1 MKNIRDIY
9 RYNFFNDLC
18 KIASIKEIWLFG
30 SRARGDNLLRSD
42 IDLYIVAPD
51 TTLDDIKNA
60 EHLMREG
67 DSLLKIDIVW
77 SQTLTNNVLSEQIER
92 DKMLLYKKDKI
103 NIEIIEIKLEDLEK
117 SLRRF
122 ERTKNHNSA

>member
-18 KIASIKEIWLFG
+18 KIVSIKEIWLFG

-51 TTLDDIKNA
+51 ATLDDIKNA
-60 EHLMREG
+60 EHLIREG
-67 DSLLKIDIVW
+67 DSLLKIDIVME
-77 SQTLTNNVLSEQIER
+77 SDS
-92 DKMLLYKKDKI
+92 Y
-103 NIEIIEIKLEDLEK
+103 
-117 SLRRF
+117 
-122 ERTKNHNSA
+122 